1 MARWAHGG
9 AAGAGQ
15 EGESRLTILVA
26 LAANAVIAVAK
37 LLAGLASGSAA
48 MLAEAAH
55 STADTVDQLVLLGSL
70 RLGRRPPD
78 DEHQFGHGK
87 ERFFWAF
94 VAAIWI
100 FFAGALFSVA
110 EGVFALRG
118 DHTLGDP
125 ALSLAVLAVAFAAE
139 GASLV
144 RAARQLRAGAER
156 SRTSFR
162 RFVREVRDPAP
173 RVVLLEDAAAVAGVV
188 VAAVGLGASAL
199 TGSGAYDAL
208 ASIVVGL
215 ILAVAAIGVGTHA
228 KALLLGESARP
239 ETATLVA
246 REIEKHPDVVA
257 LPELRTMHVG
267 PDDVLVVANVELRHD
282 LSLADA
288 QAVTASI
295 VDDLRRGRAERSPRL
310 PPAVRG
316 RRPVALG
323 GGCPSGPAPEE
334 ACNGRSAGGRR
345 RRAEG
350 RFSQRIASD
359 MYPSTA
365 DVKRRFARR
374 GLG

>member
-55 STADTVDQLVLLGSL
+55 STADTVDQLVLLGSF

-295 VDDLRRGRAERSPRL
+295 VDDLRRVEPS
-310 PPAVRG
+310 VRHVFLQ
-316 RRPVALG
+316 P
-323 GGCPSGPAPEE
+323 
-334 ACNGRSAGGRR
+334 SAGG
-345 RRAEG
+345 G
-350 RFSQRIASD
+350 R
-359 MYPSTA
+359 
-365 DVKRRFARR
+365 
-374 GLG
+374 